1 MHPCYSLH
9 SSDPLPP
16 LPPPPPVTL
25 FSMSASPLL
34 LCKQICQDHPS
45 RFHNMR
51 LYTIFV
57 FLFLI
62 YFTSYNRL

>member
-16 LPPPPPVTL
+16 LPPAPPVTL

-45 RFHNMR
+45 RFHIYAFIYNICFS
-51 LYTIFV
+51 LSDLLHFV
-57 FLFLI
+57 
-62 YFTSYNRL
+62 